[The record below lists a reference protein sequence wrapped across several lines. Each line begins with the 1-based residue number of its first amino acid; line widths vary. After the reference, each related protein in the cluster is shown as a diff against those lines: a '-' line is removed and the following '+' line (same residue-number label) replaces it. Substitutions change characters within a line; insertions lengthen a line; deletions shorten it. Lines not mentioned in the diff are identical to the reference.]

1 MSELLETALMPTDT
15 PKTDALIHRVMRQY
29 PGVSAS
35 AQAKYYEEVH
45 QELAPL
51 CRRLEREVAAL
62 KTDLR
67 DYMNAANAEARFADE
82 LKTERDQLRA
92 ELAALRAPVEQA
104 PEWISVEDRLPE
116 TDDKVLVTVHG
127 FNREENPLVV
137 TAAAYVDGTWIRGDD
152 EESYPPVHWMLL
164 PAAPSAPGREG

>member
-1 MSELLETALMPTDT
+1 MSELLEAALMPTDT

-45 QELAPL
+45 QEIAPL

-62 KTDLR
+62 KADLR

-104 PEWISVEDRLPE
+104 PEGLLDRVMSARQRIIDGHAPRRIPADP
-116 TDDKVLVTVHG
+116 TDVDLVLTEVAM
-127 FNREENPLVV
+127 FL
-137 TAAAYVDGTWIRGDD
+137 RG
-152 EESYPPVHWMLL
+152 EESPFWI
-164 PAAPSAPGREG
+164 AAPSAPGREE